1 MANPIKGISLGIK
14 PAARPTAGTNRAMRK
29 VSGPT
34 ASPKRAPI
42 SGKAS
47 VSGPSKSA
55 RRAPIAGKAPA
66 GSKAPAPSRMG
77 NASMIRSTTKTAIRG
92 GRSAA
97 QGQGDAKAFAR
108 ANAPK
113 ATGAVRGRSSL
124 VMKSRPAN
132 PLPPM
137 SQRGGRGGLGQVV
150 RGNGA
155 GRGNGL
161 NPGKF
166 IGEVAA
172 NAGRG
177 AARVGQALD
186 SALPGRVTDGIS
198 NAMHIPDSQNP
209 LKRYGR

>member
-1 MANPIKGISLGIK
+1 MASPIKGISLSLK
-14 PAARPTAGTNRAMRK
+14 SAARPTAGTNRTMRK

-66 GSKAPAPSRMG
+66 GPKPKA
-77 NASMIRSTTKTAIRG
+77 AIRG

-97 QGQGDAKAFAR
+97 QGQGDARAFAR

-155 GRGNGL
+155 GQGKGL

>member
-1 MANPIKGISLGIK
+1 MASPIKGISLSLK
-14 PAARPTAGTNRAMRK
+14 PAARPTAGTNRTMRK
-29 VSGPT
+29 VSSPT

-66 GSKAPAPSRMG
+66 GPKPKA
-77 NASMIRSTTKTAIRG
+77 AIRG

-97 QGQGDAKAFAR
+97 QGQGDARAFAR

-137 SQRGGRGGLGQVV
+137 SQRGGRGGLSQVV

-155 GRGNGL
+155 GQGKGL